1 MNSST
6 AGARSTAGVVRKGR
20 QQATRRSPHLSVAR
34 LSEQEMIEVEAC
46 NPFDRAAGHQR
57 LFREVAA
64 LADQRWRELRV
75 TPLSNPAG
83 NNSAANAPWIQAR
96 ILLAGIHAI
105 PLAGLRSVLDGAR
118 GEGLQVVGAVR
129 EHAHALTE
137 AGRYRPDLILLGAT
151 DDFGK
156 DLAMVRSL
164 RQSQGAAD
172 ARVVLLRRVENA
184 AQVSRM
190 LKAGVSGAFP
200 LDQDPQCVIRA
211 LAIVSAGGSIFLP
224 APVGEEQDAPDPLET
239 QEPAVDDARLTDRER
254 DVLALLAR
262 GLSNAEIGR
271 ELSLSVPTVKKH
283 LTQAMRKIRQPDRL
297 RAALYAHRQ
306 GLG

>member
-1 MNSST
+1 M
-6 AGARSTAGVVRKGR
+6 
-20 QQATRRSPHLSVAR
+20 
-34 LSEQEMIEVEAC
+34 
-46 NPFDRAAGHQR
+46 
-57 LFREVAA
+57 AA
-64 LADQRWRELRV
+64 LADQKWRESRV

-83 NNSAANAPWIQAR
+83 NDSAANSPWVKAR
-96 ILLAGIHAI
+96 VLLAGIHAI

-129 EHAHALTE
+129 EHEHALAE
-137 AGRYRPDLILLGAT
+137 AGRYRPDLLLLGAT
-151 DDFGK
+151 DDFRK

-164 RQSQGAAD
+164 CRSRGAAD
-172 ARVVLLRRVENA
+172 ARIVLLRRAENV
-184 AQVSRM
+184 AQVSQM

-200 LDQDPQCVIRA
+200 LDQDAQCVVRA
-211 LAIVSAGGSIFLP
+211 LAIISAGGSIFLP
-224 APVGEEQDAPDPLET
+224 APLGEGLDAPDPLET
-239 QEPAVDDARLTDRER
+239 HEPAVDDVSLTDRER
-254 DVLALLAR
+254 DVLSLLAR

-306 GLG
+306 GLA

>member
-1 MNSST
+1 M
-6 AGARSTAGVVRKGR
+6 
-20 QQATRRSPHLSVAR
+20 
-34 LSEQEMIEVEAC
+34 SEQEMIQVEAC

-64 LADQRWRELRV
+64 LADQRWRELQV
-75 TPLSNPAG
+75 TSLSNPAG
-83 NNSAANAPWIQAR
+83 NASAANAPWVRAR

-105 PLAGLRSVLDGAR
+105 PLAGLRTVLDGAR

-129 EHAHALTE
+129 EHEHALAE

-151 DDFGK
+151 DDFRR
-156 DLAMVRSL
+156 DLTVVRSL
-164 RQSQGAAD
+164 RRSRGAAD
-172 ARVVLLRRVENA
+172 TRIVLLRRADDA

-200 LDQDPQCVIRA
+200 LDQDAQCVVRA

-224 APVGEEQDAPDPLET
+224 APVGEGRDAPDPLET
-239 QEPAVDDARLTDRER
+239 HEPAVHDVSLTTRER
-254 DVLALLAR
+254 DVLSLLAR

-283 LTQAMRKIRQPDRL
+283 LTQVMRKIRQPDRL

-306 GLG
+306 GLV